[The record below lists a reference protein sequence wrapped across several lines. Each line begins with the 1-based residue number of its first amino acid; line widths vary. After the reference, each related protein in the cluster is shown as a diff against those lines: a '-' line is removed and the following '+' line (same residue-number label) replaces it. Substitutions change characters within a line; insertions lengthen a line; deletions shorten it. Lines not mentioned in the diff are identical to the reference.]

1 MMLEAVSSILKGA
14 SDLAQSSSVARS
26 SSAITQVGQTAQS
39 AQSAVGFDGVLQQ
52 VANDAISTMK
62 TGEAASISYIQGK
75 VSAQS
80 VWKPSCRPSRR
91 CRWRWRFATRSFRHI
106 KKSAGWRSEGLQ

>member
-14 SDLAQSSSVARS
+14 SDLAQSSGVAKS
-26 SSAITQVGQTAQS
+26 SSDVTQVGQTAQGG
-39 AQSAVGFDGVLQQ
+39 QSAVGFDGVLKQ
-52 VANDAISTMK
+52 VADDAISTMK

-80 VWKPSCRPSRR
+80 VVEAVMSAEQTLQMAVAVRDKVVQAYQEVSRM
-91 CRWRWRFATRSFRHI
+91 AI
-106 KKSAGWRSEGLQ
+106 